1 MRRERDRPNF
11 AAGTLGPLA
20 PDSDAGGDDDT
31 DLLARR
37 SAQIL
42 ILGAGVV
49 TVLNSLLTPL
59 PTVNVRALFLTGVAT
74 ALASVLVPMLPWT
87 KHPQVVSYGIVVASI
102 GALVATDG
110 WHHYSRSDA
119 AIAVYPIFFI
129 LVIAFAGL
137 TQPRGTA
144 SVVAAISGVALCW
157 ILQHG
162 GHSSAALQCIA
173 VTVPA
178 AAILGEVL
186 SWSYGRALRLANLDA
201 RRRGA
206 LEALVAGSSSL
217 QGALT
222 PEESERIVIA
232 TADSMFGGTETR
244 LTLAEA
250 GVSPPTEDDAGYS
263 TQSRE
268 LRINLRGQAGIVATI
283 TTIVS
288 EPDSFMLDAAR
299 LYSQHIGTRL
309 EQLRVI
315 HALTDAATH
324 DSLTGIPNR
333 RAADNTLH
341 SVSAGDIV
349 LVADLDHFKVINDSL
364 GHKTGDDVL
373 QQFGEYLRRAIR
385 PTDFA
390 ARYGGEEFL
399 IVCRNA
405 ERKAAPLIANR
416 LLDGWR
422 AQRPLVTFSLGYS
435 AHEPG
440 DSVELTVE
448 HADLALYEAKRAGR
462 DCAREYQAVQQ
473 APA

>member
-1 MRRERDRPNF
+1 MAD
-11 AAGTLGPLA
+11 PLA
-20 PDSDAGGDDDT
+20 RDFGAGPNADT
-31 DLLARR
+31 HLLARR

-42 ILGAGVV
+42 ILGAGIV
-49 TVLNSLLTPL
+49 TILNSLLTPL

-74 ALASVLVPMLPWT
+74 ALSSALVPALPWT
-87 KHPQVVSYGIVVASI
+87 RHPRAMSYAIVVAAI
-102 GALVATDG
+102 AALVGTDG

-119 AIAVYPIFFI
+119 AIAVYPMFFV

-144 SVVAAISGVALCW
+144 TVVAAISGVALGW
-157 ILQHG
+157 NLQHG

-186 SWSYGRALRLANLDA
+186 SWSYGRARSLGDLDG

-222 PEESERIVIA
+222 PEESEQIVIA
-232 TADSMFGGTETR
+232 TADAMFGGTDTR
-244 LTLAEA
+244 YIAAEPGLSA
-250 GVSPPTEDDAGYS
+250 PEDDDAEYS
-263 TQSRE
+263 TESGE
-268 LRINLRGQAGIVATI
+268 LRIHLRGQAGIVATL
-283 TTIVS
+283 TTVVG
-288 EPDSFMLDAAR
+288 EPDSFILDAAR

-315 HALTDAATH
+315 HALTDEATH
-324 DSLTGIPNR
+324 DALTGIPNR
-333 RAADNTLH
+333 RAADNTLD

-349 LVADLDHFKVINDSL
+349 FLADLDHFKAINDSL
-364 GHKTGDDVL
+364 GHKAGDDVL
-373 QQFGEYLRRAIR
+373 QQFGEFLRQAIR

-390 ARYGGEEFL
+390 SRYGGEEFL

-405 ERKAAPLIANR
+405 QPKSASIIANR
-416 LLDGWR
+416 ILDGWR

-435 AHEPG
+435 AHQPG
-440 DSVELTVE
+440 DPVELTVE
-448 HADLALYEAKRAGR
+448 HADMALYDAKRAGR
-462 DCAREYQAVQQ
+462 DCAREYQAIQQ
-473 APA
+473 AETKTTTA